1 MHLLIILLQQ
11 LLGMLPG
18 SKQVPQAEVVRNGG
32 ANPNSGEPDACGRID
47 LPLGGW
53 MTPFETLCDAAGR
66 LIVPFSARRH
76 PLRHLPP
83 ASRASW
89 PPAIGAALRRF
100 AQAPTV

>member
-53 MTPFETLCDAAGR
+53 MTPFETFYGAARRRLSRVTWAAARACRPSAAG
-66 LIVPFSARRH
+66 AM
-76 PLRHLPP
+76 
-83 ASRASW
+83 
-89 PPAIGAALRRF
+89 LRRLV
-100 AQAPTV
+100 QSTTV